1 MSSRATQL
9 QPAVEQARQRSEDAL
24 TQLAM
29 QQQLLTKA
37 EQQLSELHRY
47 RQEYAAAGA
56 GALTAGS
63 LVNRQNFID
72 RIDQAI
78 VQQNAEIVRLQRQYE
93 QSQSRWH
100 QAHARESALDS
111 VVDRYHAEARRVEDR
126 NEQAESDERMQY
138 RRSR

>member
-1 MSSRATQL
+1 MSSRAAQL

-24 TQLAM
+24 AQLAV
-29 QQQLLTKA
+29 QQQLLAKA
-37 EQQLSELHRY
+37 EQQLSELQRY
-47 RQEYAAAGA
+47 RQEYATAGA

-63 LVNRQNFID
+63 LVNRQNFLD
-72 RIDQAI
+72 RIDLAI
-78 VQQNAEIVRLQRQYE
+78 IQQSAEIVRLQRQYG
-93 QSQSRWH
+93 QAQSRWH

-111 VVDRYHAEARRVEDR
+111 VVDRYRAEVRQAEDR